1 MTTLSI
7 SRRALSDVERFTDF
21 LLEHDSQSAART
33 LELIVSA
40 LEVLRQHPYIGR
52 LIEGGLREL
61 MISRGR
67 TGYVALYK
75 FDGVRD
81 EVVIHEVRHQLEAG
95 YLTD

>member
-21 LLEHDSQSAART
+21 LLERART
-33 LELIVSA
+33 LEVIVSA
-40 LEVLRQHPYIGR
+40 LEVLCQHPCIGGP
-52 LIEGGLREL
+52 IEGGLREL
-61 MISRGR
+61 IISRGR
-67 TGYVALYK
+67 TGYVALYE

-81 EVVIHEVRHQLEAG
+81 EVVIHEVRHQHEAG